1 MNKKNLICILLLI
14 IVIGVYYNYQKD
26 NDVVTQPVTD
36 LSNTPIY
43 QSDEMI
49 TKIYDLSGEIIYKI
63 ESAHVRY
70 FDDTDN
76 TEFDLPN
83 FTLYDADHVAT
94 WHIKAKKA
102 TLTDDKLIYLYQ
114 DVQLDNL
121 VPDAQLQQVKT
132 DKAVVD
138 LNTQHVTSKDPVIL
152 KGIGFYSTGIG
163 LDGDLQAKTA
173 NILENIKTYYNTEA
187 K

>member
-1 MNKKNLICILLLI
+1 MNKKNFICILLLI
-14 IVIGVYYNYQKD
+14 IVVGVYYYYQKGD
-26 NDVVTQPVTD
+26 DRVERSPAD
-36 LSNTPIY
+36 LSTMPIY
-43 QSDEMI
+43 QSDAMV
-49 TKIYDLSGEIIYKI
+49 TNVYDLSGEISYKI
-63 ESAHVRY
+63 ESAHVKY
-70 FDDTDN
+70 FDNSDY

-83 FTLYDADHVAT
+83 VTLYDENHVTT
-94 WHIKAKKA
+94 WKIKAKKA
-102 TLTDDKLIYLYQ
+102 TLTNDKLIYLYQ

-132 DKAVVD
+132 DNALVN
-138 LNTQHVTSKDPVIL
+138 LNTQHVTSKDPVFL

-173 NILENIKTYYNTEA
+173 DILENIKTYYKTEA